1 MVTNCLLTDGP
12 ENEPLLVDEVS
23 SSEHVS
29 KEPGCGAPQPRAG
42 CLSAKWQEFAQKG
55 AESPEPRCSEP
66 TIFHKAI
73 VPELLASEESSHV
86 KDGNWPILN
95 FAE

>member
-1 MVTNCLLTDGP
+1 MVTNCLLTDTL

-23 SSEHVS
+23 SSEHFS

-42 CLSAKWQEFAQKG
+42 CLSAKWREFAQKG
-55 AESPEPRCSEP
+55 AETPETGCSETP
-66 TIFHKAI
+66 IFHKAI